1 MKTIGKFLLLSL
13 VHLLTFFLAFLA
25 VAFLFFLMMKTD
37 FGTLVVGHMTGGM
50 PDIGA
55 SLAAC
60 TCSFFACHA
69 LADRING
76 HGSLWGLGLLTI
88 LFHIVFGL
96 VNLFAGSGVAEN
108 IVQIIWGAMVMSSTK
123 N

>member
-1 MKTIGKFLLLSL
+1 MKNFGKFLLLSL

-25 VAFLFFLMMKTD
+25 VSFLFFLMMKTG

-60 TCSFFACHA
+60 TSSFFACHA

-76 HGSLWGLGLLTI
+76 HGPLWGLGLLTI

-96 VNLFAGSGVAEN
+96 VNLFTGSGLAEN
-108 IVQIIWGAMVMSSTK
+108 IVQIIWGAMVMSSAK